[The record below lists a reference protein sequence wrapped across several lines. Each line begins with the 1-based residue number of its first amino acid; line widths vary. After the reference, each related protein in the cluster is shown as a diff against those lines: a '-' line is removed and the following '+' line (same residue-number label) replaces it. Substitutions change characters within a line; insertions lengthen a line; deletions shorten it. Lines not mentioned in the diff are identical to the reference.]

1 MWSFHWTVLYF
12 VVCVC
17 VCDLVGTH
25 GHGDILLGDLIVSNV
40 PHVISCQ
47 LQDVRRDVLQDGDHV
62 HGHLVV
68 DLIAQHLLKHST
80 VVNTLKAPWE
90 MCVSHMMK
98 KCTLSRGWIL
108 STGSASGFLLLLFSM
123 AL

>member
-1 MWSFHWTVLYF
+1 MYF
-12 VVCVC
+12 AVCVC

-40 PHVISCQ
+40 PHVISRQ

-68 DLIAQHLLKHST
+68 DLVAQHLLKRST
-80 VVNTLKAPWE
+80 VVNTLKASWE
-90 MCVSHMMK
+90 MCVSPMMK